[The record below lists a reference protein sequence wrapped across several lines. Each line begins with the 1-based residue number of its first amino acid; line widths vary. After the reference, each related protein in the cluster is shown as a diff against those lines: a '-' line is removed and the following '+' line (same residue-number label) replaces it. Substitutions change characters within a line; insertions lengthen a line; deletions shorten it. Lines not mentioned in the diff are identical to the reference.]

1 MPGGSQ
7 VWELHL
13 PESHRR
19 AANVC
24 QHDAKKERIPPSHG
38 PPMETTSNAEDQPF
52 TFDTRTGKLVEQL
65 VEAVQTDLDEAIVD
79 LERGLTILEAMVA
92 DTKGVNGLSSFLK
105 AQGNQLEKMIGD
117 IRDESEAVARKM
129 FGTSRPEIV
138 QRVNLEKVEEL
149 REAV

>member
-1 MPGGSQ
+1 M
-7 VWELHL
+7 
-13 PESHRR
+13 
-19 AANVC
+19 
-24 QHDAKKERIPPSHG
+24 D
-38 PPMETTSNAEDQPF
+38 TTSNAADQPF

-65 VEAVQTDLDEAIVD
+65 VAAVQTDLDEAIVD

-105 AQGNQLEKMIGD
+105 AQSNQLEKMISD
-117 IRDESEAVARKM
+117 IRDESEAVARKL

-138 QRVNLEKVEEL
+138 ERVNLDKVEEL